1 MGKFSVILPAA
12 GQSTRFG
19 DRYYKKVFAP
29 LADRPVWLHSA
40 ERFLARNDVIQV
52 ILVISPEDSEEF
64 HARFAANVLILGIDV
79 TTGGESRS
87 DSIAKGLEM
96 IHPDAEFVAVHDA
109 ARPCMADAWI
119 DRLFRKVHEVDAAML
134 AIPVA
139 ATLKKVN
146 NLGEIEQTIS
156 RENVWEAQTPQVFR
170 KNLLIEAYANRDNV
184 EATDDAQLV
193 ERLGKPVHVVRGSA
207 MNLKIT
213 TKEDLILAK
222 HILNVLRQSGE
233 LESLGFFDQS

>member
-19 DRYYKKVFAP
+19 DHYYKKVFAP

-79 TTGGESRS
+79 TTGGDSRS

-96 IHPDAEFVAVHDA
+96 VHSDAEFVAVHDA
-109 ARPCMADAWI
+109 ARPCLADAWI
-119 DRLFRKVHEVDAAML
+119 DRLFRKVREVDAAML
-134 AIPVA
+134 AVPVA

-146 NLGEIEQTIS
+146 SLGEIEQTIS
-156 RENVWEAQTPQVFR
+156 REHVWEAQTPQVFR
-170 KNLLIEAYANRDNV
+170 KELLLQAYAKRNNH

-213 TKEDLILAK
+213 TKEDLMLAR
-222 HILNVLRQSGE
+222 HILDVLRQSGE
-233 LESLGFFDQS
+233 LESLGFFDRS

>member
-19 DRYYKKVFAP
+19 DRFYKKVFAP

-87 DSIAKGLEM
+87 DSIAKGLAM
-96 IHPDAEFVAVHDA
+96 VHPDAEFVAVHDA
-109 ARPCMADAWI
+109 ARPCLADAWI
-119 DRLFRKVHEVDAAML
+119 DRLFRKVREVDAAML
-134 AIPVA
+134 AVPVA

-146 NLGEIEQTIS
+146 SEGQIEQTIS
-156 RENVWEAQTPQVFR
+156 REQVWEAQTPQVFR
-170 KNLLIEAYANRDNV
+170 KDLLVQAYANRDNF

-213 TKEDLILAK
+213 TKEDLMLAK
-222 HILNVLRQSGE
+222 HILSVLRQSGE
-233 LESLGFFDQS
+233 LESLGLFDQ

>member
-19 DRYYKKVFAP
+19 DRFYKKVFAP

-87 DSIAKGLEM
+87 DSIAKGLAM
-96 IHPDAEFVAVHDA
+96 VHPDAEFVAVHDA
-109 ARPCMADAWI
+109 ARPCLADAWI
-119 DRLFRKVHEVDAAML
+119 DRLFRKVREVDAAML
-134 AIPVA
+134 AVPVA

-146 NLGEIEQTIS
+146 SEGQIEQTIS
-156 RENVWEAQTPQVFR
+156 REQVWEAQTPQVFR
-170 KNLLIEAYANRDNV
+170 KDLLVQAYANRDNF

-213 TKEDLILAK
+213 TKEDLMLAK

-233 LESLGFFDQS
+233 LESLGLFDQ